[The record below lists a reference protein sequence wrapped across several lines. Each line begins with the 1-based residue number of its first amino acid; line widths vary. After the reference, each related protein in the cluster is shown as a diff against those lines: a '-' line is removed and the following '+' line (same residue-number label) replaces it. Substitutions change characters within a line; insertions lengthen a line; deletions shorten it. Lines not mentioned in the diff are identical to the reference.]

1 MFNLNFKKL
10 FGFFALFA
18 LILTS
23 FTDAS
28 FAGSHEKKKKKS
40 YADGTCDPVQV
51 VIHASYGGGTDT
63 TARMMSIRTRR
74 ELGADIQVVGK
85 RGGSGAKA
93 QNYTLTRPKDGCTI
107 MALTESH
114 LYTMARGK
122 SDMKI
127 GDLVGVARAMEE
139 PTFVVV
145 NAKNSKLSTVKKMI
159 KEANKKPI
167 KVAIASIGGTEHI
180 GMYEYSKAAGIPFQ
194 AVSFGSGAQSLQALA
209 AGKVDA
215 SLLNPS
221 EAAALIEDKK
231 IKAIV
236 LLHDQKLADY
246 PKVPT
251 SYSMGH
257 EVKVVTTRGY
267 AVLKGTPDAVVQEL
281 SKKMVKAMQHETFGN
296 YLKGASLDPKTSP
309 AGTEV
314 WDKQL
319 KENFKKAQA
328 ALKGLGLIK

>member
-1 MFNLNFKKL
+1 MFKLNYIKL
-10 FGFFALFA
+10 LSFLSVFALA
-18 LILTS
+18 LASMMNTS
-23 FTDAS
+23 FAAEET
-28 FAGSHEKKKKKS
+28 
-40 YADGTCDPVQV
+40 YATKGCDPVQV

-74 ELGADIQVVGK
+74 YLNADIQVVGK

-93 QNYTLTRPKDGCTI
+93 QNYTLTKPKDGCTI

-114 LYTMARGK
+114 LYTLARKK

-127 GDLVGVARAMEE
+127 GDIVGVARAMEE
-139 PTFVVV
+139 PTFIVV
-145 NAKNSKLSTVKKMI
+145 NSKNKELSTIKKLI
-159 KEANKKPI
+159 KRSKTKPI
-167 KVAIASIGGTEHI
+167 LTAIANVGGTEHI
-180 GMYEYSKAAGIPFQ
+180 GMYTYSKAAGVPFK

-209 AGKVDA
+209 SGKVEA

-221 EAAALIEDKK
+221 EAAALIDANKV
-231 IKAIV
+231 KAIL
-236 LLHDQKLADY
+236 LLHDKKLADY

-267 AVLKGTPDAVVQEL
+267 AVLKGTPQKIIDAI
-281 SKKMVKAMQHETFGN
+281 STAMVKAMKHETFAN
-296 YLKGASLDPKTSP
+296 YLKGASLDPSTSP

-319 KENFKKAQA
+319 KANYVKAEA

>member
-1 MFNLNFKKL
+1 MFNFKFKKL
-10 FGFFALFA
+10 FSLFALFA

-23 FTDAS
+23 FGDAS
-28 FAGSHEKKKKKS
+28 LAGSHKKKKS
-40 YADGTCDPVQV
+40 SYATDKCDPVQV

-74 ELGADIQVVGK
+74 YLKADMQIVGK

-122 SDMKI
+122 SNMKI
-127 GDLVGVARAMEE
+127 DDLVGVARAMEE

-145 NAKNSKLSTVKKMI
+145 NAKNKKLSTAKKFI
-159 KEANKKPI
+159 KEANKKP
-167 KVAIASIGGTEHI
+167 VSVGIASIGGTEHI
-180 GMYEYSKAAGIPFQ
+180 GMYNYSKAAGIPFK

-209 AGKVDA
+209 SGKIDA
-215 SLLNPS
+215 ALLNPS

-231 IKAIV
+231 VKAIV
-236 LLHDQKLADY
+236 LLHDKKLADY

-267 AVLKGTPDAVVQEL
+267 AVLKGTPEPIIQEI
-281 SKKMVKAMQHETFGN
+281 SKAMVKAMKHDTFAN
-296 YLKGASLDPKTSP
+296 YLKGASLDPATSP

-319 KENFKKAQA
+319 KENFKKAQS

>member
-1 MFNLNFKKL
+1 MFKLNYIKL
-10 FGFFALFA
+10 LSFLSVFALAFA
-18 LILTS
+18 S
-23 FTDAS
+23 MMNAS
-28 FAGSHEKKKKKS
+28 FAADET
-40 YADGTCDPVQV
+40 YATKGCDPVQV

-74 ELGADIQVVGK
+74 YLNADIQVVGK

-93 QNYTLTRPKDGCTI
+93 QNYTLTKPKDGCTI

-114 LYTMARGK
+114 LYTLARKK

-127 GDLVGVARAMEE
+127 GDIVGVARAMEE
-139 PTFVVV
+139 PTFIVV
-145 NAKNSKLSTVKKMI
+145 NSKNKELSTIEKLI
-159 KEANKKPI
+159 KRSKTKPI
-167 KVAIASIGGTEHI
+167 LTAIANVGGTEHI
-180 GMYEYSKAAGIPFQ
+180 GMYTYSKAAGVPFK

-209 AGKVDA
+209 SGKVEA

-221 EAAALIEDKK
+221 EAAALIDAKK
-231 IKAIV
+231 VKAIL
-236 LLHDQKLADY
+236 LLHDKKLADY

-267 AVLKGTPDAVVQEL
+267 AVLKGTPQNIVDAI
-281 SKKMVKAMQHETFGN
+281 SKAMVKAMKHETFAN
-296 YLKGASLDPKTSP
+296 YLKGASLDPSTSP

-319 KENFKKAQA
+319 KANYVKAEA

>member
-1 MFNLNFKKL
+1 MFKLNYNKL
-10 FGFFALFA
+10 LSFLSVFALA
-18 LILTS
+18 LASMMNTS
-23 FTDAS
+23 FAAEET
-28 FAGSHEKKKKKS
+28 
-40 YADGTCDPVQV
+40 YATKGCDPVQV

-74 ELGADIQVVGK
+74 YLNADIQVVGK

-93 QNYTLTRPKDGCTI
+93 QNYTLTKPKDGCTI

-114 LYTMARGK
+114 LYTLARKK

-127 GDLVGVARAMEE
+127 GDIVGVARAMEE
-139 PTFVVV
+139 PTFIVV
-145 NAKNSKLSTVKKMI
+145 NSKNKELSTIKKLI
-159 KEANKKPI
+159 KRSKTKPI
-167 KVAIASIGGTEHI
+167 LTAIANVGGTEHI
-180 GMYEYSKAAGIPFQ
+180 GMYTYSKAAGVPFK

-209 AGKVDA
+209 SGKVEA

-221 EAAALIEDKK
+221 EAAALIDADKV
-231 IKAIV
+231 KAIL
-236 LLHDQKLADY
+236 LLHDKKLADY

-267 AVLKGTPDAVVQEL
+267 AVLKGTPQKIVDAI
-281 SKKMVKAMQHETFGN
+281 STAMVKAMKHETFAN
-296 YLKGASLDPKTSP
+296 YLKGASLDPSTSP

-319 KENFKKAQA
+319 KANYAKAEE

>member
-1 MFNLNFKKL
+1 MFKLNYIKL
-10 FGFFALFA
+10 LSFLSVFALAFA
-18 LILTS
+18 SMMNTS
-23 FTDAS
+23 FAAEET
-28 FAGSHEKKKKKS
+28 
-40 YADGTCDPVQV
+40 YATKGCDPVQV

-74 ELGADIQVVGK
+74 NLNADIQVVGK

-114 LYTMARGK
+114 LYTLARKK

-127 GDLVGVARAMEE
+127 GDIVGVARAMEE
-139 PTFVVV
+139 PTFIVV
-145 NAKNSKLSTVKKMI
+145 NSKNAELSTIEKLIERSK
-159 KEANKKPI
+159 KKPI
-167 KVAIASIGGTEHI
+167 LTAIANIGGTEHI
-180 GMYEYSKAAGIPFQ
+180 GMYTYSEAAGVPFK
-194 AVSFGSGAQSLQALA
+194 AVSFGSGAQSVQALA
-209 AGKVDA
+209 SGKVEA

-221 EAAALIEDKK
+221 EAAALIDAGKV
-231 IKAIV
+231 KAIL
-236 LLHDQKLADY
+236 LLHDKELADY
-246 PKVPT
+246 PNVPT

-267 AVLKGTPDAVVQEL
+267 AVLKGTPQEIIDAI
-281 SKKMVKAMQHETFGN
+281 SKAMVKAMKHKTFAN
-296 YLKGASLDPKTSP
+296 YLKGASLDPSTSP

-319 KENFKKAQA
+319 KENYAKAEA
-328 ALKGLGLIK
+328 ALKGLGLIE

>member
-1 MFNLNFKKL
+1 MFKLNYNKL
-10 FGFFALFA
+10 LSFLSVFALA
-18 LILTS
+18 LAS
-23 FTDAS
+23 MMNAS
-28 FAGSHEKKKKKS
+28 FAAEET
-40 YADGTCDPVQV
+40 YATKGCDPVQV

-74 ELGADIQVVGK
+74 YLNADIQVVGK

-93 QNYTLTRPKDGCTI
+93 QNYTLTKPKDGCTI

-114 LYTMARGK
+114 LYTLARKK

-127 GDLVGVARAMEE
+127 GDIVGVARAMEE
-139 PTFVVV
+139 PTFIVV
-145 NAKNSKLSTVKKMI
+145 NSKNKELSTIKKLI
-159 KEANKKPI
+159 KRSKTKPI
-167 KVAIASIGGTEHI
+167 LTAIANVGGTEHI
-180 GMYEYSKAAGIPFQ
+180 GMYTYSKAAGVPFK

-209 AGKVDA
+209 SGKVEA

-221 EAAALIEDKK
+221 EAAALIDADKV
-231 IKAIV
+231 KAIL
-236 LLHDQKLADY
+236 LLHDKKLADY

-267 AVLKGTPDAVVQEL
+267 AVLKGTPQKIVDAI
-281 SKKMVKAMQHETFGN
+281 STAMVKAMKHETFAN
-296 YLKGASLDPKTSP
+296 YLKGASLDPSTSP
-309 AGTEV
+309 AGTEI

-319 KENFKKAQA
+319 KANYVKAEA

>member
-1 MFNLNFKKL
+1 MFKLNYNKL
-10 FGFFALFA
+10 LSFLSVFALA
-18 LILTS
+18 LAS
-23 FTDAS
+23 MMNAS
-28 FAGSHEKKKKKS
+28 FAAEDT
-40 YADGTCDPVQV
+40 YATKGCDPVQV

-74 ELGADIQVVGK
+74 YLNADIQVVGK

-93 QNYTLTRPKDGCTI
+93 QNYTLTKPKDGCTI

-114 LYTMARGK
+114 LYTLARKK

-127 GDLVGVARAMEE
+127 GDIVGVARAMEE
-139 PTFVVV
+139 PTFIVV
-145 NAKNSKLSTVKKMI
+145 NSKNKELSTIKKLI
-159 KEANKKPI
+159 KRSKTKPI
-167 KVAIASIGGTEHI
+167 LTAIANVGGTEHI
-180 GMYEYSKAAGIPFQ
+180 GMYTYSKAAGVPFK

-209 AGKVDA
+209 SGKVEA

-221 EAAALIEDKK
+221 EAAALIDAKK
-231 IKAIV
+231 VKAIL
-236 LLHDQKLADY
+236 LLHDKKLADY

-267 AVLKGTPDAVVQEL
+267 AVLKGTPQKIIDAI
-281 SKKMVKAMQHETFGN
+281 STAMVKAMKHETFAN
-296 YLKGASLDPKTSP
+296 YLKGASLDPSTSP
-309 AGTEV
+309 AGTEI

-319 KENFKKAQA
+319 KANYVKAEA

>member
-1 MFNLNFKKL
+1 MFKLNYNKL
-10 FGFFALFA
+10 LSFLSVFALA
-18 LILTS
+18 LASMMNTS
-23 FTDAS
+23 FAADET
-28 FAGSHEKKKKKS
+28 
-40 YADGTCDPVQV
+40 YATKGCDPVQV

-74 ELGADIQVVGK
+74 NLNADIQVVGK

-93 QNYTLTRPKDGCTI
+93 QNYTLTKPKDGCTI

-114 LYTMARGK
+114 LYTLARKK

-127 GDLVGVARAMEE
+127 GDIVGVARAMEE
-139 PTFVVV
+139 PTFIVV
-145 NAKNSKLSTVKKMI
+145 NSKNKELSTIKKLI
-159 KEANKKPI
+159 KRSKTKPI
-167 KVAIASIGGTEHI
+167 LTAIANVGGTEHI
-180 GMYEYSKAAGIPFQ
+180 GMYTYSKAAGVPFK

-209 AGKVDA
+209 SGKVEA

-221 EAAALIEDKK
+221 EAAALIDAKK
-231 IKAIV
+231 VKAIL
-236 LLHDQKLADY
+236 LLHDKKLADY

-267 AVLKGTPDAVVQEL
+267 AVLKGTPQKIVDAI
-281 SKKMVKAMQHETFGN
+281 STAMVKAMKHETFAN
-296 YLKGASLDPKTSP
+296 YLKGASLDPSTSP

-319 KENFKKAQA
+319 KANYAKAEA

>member
-1 MFNLNFKKL
+1 MFKLNYIKL
-10 FGFFALFA
+10 LSFLSVFALA
-18 LILTS
+18 LASMMNTS
-23 FTDAS
+23 FAAEET
-28 FAGSHEKKKKKS
+28 
-40 YADGTCDPVQV
+40 YATKGCDPVQV

-74 ELGADIQVVGK
+74 NLNADIQVVGK

-93 QNYTLTRPKDGCTI
+93 QNYTLTKPKDGCTI

-114 LYTMARGK
+114 LYTLARKK

-127 GDLVGVARAMEE
+127 GDIVGVARAMEE
-139 PTFVVV
+139 PTFIVV
-145 NAKNSKLSTVKKMI
+145 NSKNKELSTIKKLI
-159 KEANKKPI
+159 KRSKTKPI
-167 KVAIASIGGTEHI
+167 LTAIANVGGTEHI
-180 GMYEYSKAAGIPFQ
+180 GMYTYSKAAGVPFK

-209 AGKVDA
+209 SGKVEA

-221 EAAALIEDKK
+221 EAAALIDAKK
-231 IKAIV
+231 VKAIL
-236 LLHDQKLADY
+236 LLHDKKLADY

-267 AVLKGTPDAVVQEL
+267 AVLKGTPQKIIDAI
-281 SKKMVKAMQHETFGN
+281 STAMVKAMKHETFAN
-296 YLKGASLDPKTSP
+296 YLKGASLDPSTSP

-319 KENFKKAQA
+319 KANYVKAEA

>member
-1 MFNLNFKKL
+1 MFKLNYNKL
-10 FGFFALFA
+10 LSFLSVFALA
-18 LILTS
+18 LASMMNTS
-23 FTDAS
+23 FAAEET
-28 FAGSHEKKKKKS
+28 
-40 YADGTCDPVQV
+40 YATKGCDPVQV

-74 ELGADIQVVGK
+74 NLNADIQVVGK

-93 QNYTLTRPKDGCTI
+93 QNYTLTKPKDGCTI

-114 LYTMARGK
+114 LYTLARKK

-127 GDLVGVARAMEE
+127 GDIVGVARAMEE
-139 PTFVVV
+139 PTFIVV
-145 NAKNSKLSTVKKMI
+145 NSKNKELSTIKKLI
-159 KEANKKPI
+159 KRSKTKPI
-167 KVAIASIGGTEHI
+167 LTAIANVGGTEHI
-180 GMYEYSKAAGIPFQ
+180 GMYTYSKAAGVPFK

-209 AGKVDA
+209 SGKVEA

-221 EAAALIEDKK
+221 EAAALIDANKV
-231 IKAIV
+231 KAIL
-236 LLHDQKLADY
+236 LLHDKKLADY

-267 AVLKGTPDAVVQEL
+267 AVLKGTPQKIIDAI
-281 SKKMVKAMQHETFGN
+281 STAMVKAMKHETFAN
-296 YLKGASLDPKTSP
+296 YLKGASLDPSTSP

-319 KENFKKAQA
+319 KANYVKAEA

>member
-1 MFNLNFKKL
+1 MIKL
-10 FGFFALFA
+10 TRKFFALSAFLSA
-18 LILTS
+18 LV
-23 FTDAS
+23 FAS
-28 FAGSHEKKKKKS
+28 FAITSNAEASSHKK
-40 YADGTCDPVQV
+40 GTFATEACNPIQV

-63 TARMMSIRTRR
+63 TARMMSIRSRR
-74 ELGADIQVVGK
+74 TLAADMQIVGK

-127 GDLVGVARAMEE
+127 DDLVGVARAMEE
-139 PTFVVV
+139 PTFIVV
-145 NAKNSKLSTVKKMI
+145 NAKNKELSTIKKFI
-159 KEANKKPI
+159 KRSQKKPI
-167 KVAIASIGGTEHI
+167 VTAIASIGGTEHI
-180 GMYEYSKAAGIPFQ
+180 GMYNYSKTAGVPFK

-209 AGKVDA
+209 SGKVEA

-231 IKAIV
+231 IKAIL
-236 LLHDQKLADY
+236 LLHDKKMADY

-267 AVLKGTPDAVVQEL
+267 AVLKGTPQDRIDAL
-281 SKKMVKAMQHETFGN
+281 SKGMVKAMQHETFAN

-319 KENFKKAQA
+319 KENYKKAA
-328 ALKGLGLIK
+328 EALKGLGLTN

>member
-1 MFNLNFKKL
+1 MFNFKFKKL
-10 FGFFALFA
+10 FSLFALFA

-23 FTDAS
+23 FGDS
-28 FAGSHEKKKKKS
+28 SLAGSHKKKKS
-40 YADGTCDPVQV
+40 SYATDKCDPVQV

-74 ELGADIQVVGK
+74 YLKADMQIVGK

-122 SDMKI
+122 SNMKI
-127 GDLVGVARAMEE
+127 DDLVGVARAMEE

-145 NAKNSKLSTVKKMI
+145 NAKNKKLSTAKKFI
-159 KEANKKPI
+159 KEANKKP
-167 KVAIASIGGTEHI
+167 VSVGIASIGGTEHI
-180 GMYEYSKAAGIPFQ
+180 GMYNYSKAAGIPFK

-209 AGKVDA
+209 SGKIDA
-215 SLLNPS
+215 ALLNPS

-231 IKAIV
+231 VKAIV
-236 LLHDQKLADY
+236 LLHDKKLADY

-267 AVLKGTPDAVVQEL
+267 AVLKGTPEPIIQEI
-281 SKKMVKAMQHETFGN
+281 SKAMVKAMKHDTFAN
-296 YLKGASLDPKTSP
+296 YLKGASLDPATSP

-319 KENFKKAQA
+319 KENFKKAQS